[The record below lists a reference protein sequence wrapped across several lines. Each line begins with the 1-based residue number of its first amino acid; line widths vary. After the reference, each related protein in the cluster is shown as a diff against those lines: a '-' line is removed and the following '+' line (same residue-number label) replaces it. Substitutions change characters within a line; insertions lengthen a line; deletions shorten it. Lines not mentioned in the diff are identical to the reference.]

1 MNKLSV
7 VIITLNEENNILKC
21 LNSVRDIADE
31 FVVVDSGST
40 DNTIHIC
47 EEQGCRVFSR
57 EFDLFANQK
66 QYAVNQ
72 AKYDWIL
79 SIDADE
85 TISDDLKFEIKAL
98 FGKEKVSETDVQPVN
113 SGYIIPIRLYY
124 LGHRMK
130 MSGRAKTIRLFDRRK
145 GSFAQVPIHEYVKV
159 EGSVGDLKG
168 EIIHHSYCDIAHHI
182 RKINAY
188 TSYAAEGN
196 RKANKSF
203 SKFWVFFKF
212 PVTFFIHYFIRGGIL
227 DGYPGFMWAFFAAV
241 YTSVKIAK
249 TIEMADQS

>member
-7 VIITLNEENNILKC
+7 VIITFNEEENILKC

-31 FVVVDSGST
+31 IVVLDSGST

-47 EEQGCRVFSR
+47 EEQGCRILYR
-57 EFDLFANQK
+57 AFDLHAKQK

-85 TISDDLKFEIKAL
+85 TISDELKVEIKSL
-98 FGKEKVSETDVQPVN
+98 FRGDMVPETNGQPIK
-113 SGYIIPIRLYY
+113 SGYIIPIRLFYM
-124 LGHRMK
+124 GHRMK
-130 MSGRAKTIRLFDRRK
+130 MSGETKAIRLFDRRK
-145 GSFAQVPIHEYVKV
+145 GGFPQVSVHEYVKV
-159 EGSVGDLKG
+159 DGSIGTLKK
-168 EIIHHSYCDIAHHI
+168 EIIHHSYRDIAHHI
-182 RKINAY
+182 QKINTY

-203 SKFWVFFKF
+203 SKSWVFFKF

-227 DGYPGFMWAFFAAV
+227 DGYPGFMWAFFAAF

>member
-7 VIITLNEENNILKC
+7 VIITFNEEQNILKC
-21 LNSVRDIADE
+21 LNSVRDLADE
-31 FVVVDSGST
+31 VVVIDSGST
-40 DNTIHIC
+40 DNTVQIC
-47 EEQGCRVFSR
+47 EQQGCRVFYR

-66 QYAVNQ
+66 QYAIDQ

-85 TISDDLKFEIKAL
+85 TISNELNRKIKSL
-98 FGKEKVSETDVQPVN
+98 FLDEKIPETNVQPIN

-124 LGHRMK
+124 MGHRMK
-130 MSGRAKTIRLFDRRK
+130 MSGETKAIRLFDRRK
-145 GSFAQVPIHEYVKV
+145 GSFPQVPIHEYVKV
-159 EGSVGDLKG
+159 EGSVGTLKE
-168 EIIHHSYCDIAHHI
+168 EIIHHSYRDIAHHI
-182 RKINAY
+182 QKINAY

-196 RKANKSF
+196 KKANKSF

-227 DGYPGFMWAFFAAV
+227 DGYPGFIWAFFAAF

-249 TIEMADQS
+249 TIEMVDQS

>member
-7 VIITLNEENNILKC
+7 VIITFNEEQNILKC

-31 FVVVDSGST
+31 VVVIDSGST

-47 EEQGCRVFSR
+47 EEQGCSVFYR
-57 EFDLFANQK
+57 AFDLHANQK
-66 QYAVNQ
+66 QYAVNH
-72 AKYDWIL
+72 AKYDWIF

-85 TISDDLKFEIKAL
+85 TISDELKSEIKSL
-98 FGKEKVSETDVQPVN
+98 FREDKFPETDVHPVN

-130 MSGRAKTIRLFDRRK
+130 MSGRTKTIRLFDRRK
-145 GSFAQVPIHEYVKV
+145 GVFIQVPVHEYVKV
-159 EGSVGDLKG
+159 EDSLESLKG
-168 EIIHHSYCDIAHHI
+168 EIIHYSYHDIAHHI
-182 RKINAY
+182 QKINTY

-227 DGYPGFMWAFFAAV
+227 DGYPGFMWAFFAAF

-249 TIEMADQS
+249 TIEIADQS